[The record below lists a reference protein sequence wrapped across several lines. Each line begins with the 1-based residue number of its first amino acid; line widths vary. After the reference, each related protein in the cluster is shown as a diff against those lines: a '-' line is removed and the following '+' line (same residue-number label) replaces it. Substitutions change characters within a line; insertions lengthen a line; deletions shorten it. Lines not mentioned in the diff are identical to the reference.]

1 MGVPP
6 NHQKLM
12 RRDLSIEPMV
22 TWGSLILRTPCMHI
36 YICIKMYKGWG
47 PLGVYNCS
55 SRGPPLYQSNY
66 LLRQKKKCIFLGA
79 QHLLRKNYLSGGIP
93 RQRFVCFEKKGRFR
107 QSETTDSF
115 PKIGLKFPGNL
126 KCFFDGVL

>member
-36 YICIKMYKGWG
+36 YICIKLYKGWG

-66 LLRQKKKCIFLGA
+66 LLRQKKMYFSWGSAPSQEQLPVGGNTAPAFCVLKKKVVFA
-79 QHLLRKNYLSGGIP
+79 KAKLLIHS
-93 RQRFVCFEKKGRFR
+93 
-107 QSETTDSF
+107 
-115 PKIGLKFPGNL
+115 PK
-126 KCFFDGVL
+126 

>member
-66 LLRQKKKCIFLGA
+66 LLRQKKNVFFLGLSTFSGKTTCRGEYSA
-79 QHLLRKNYLSGGIP
+79 SVLCVLKKKVVFAKAKLLIHS
-93 RQRFVCFEKKGRFR
+93 
-107 QSETTDSF
+107 
-115 PKIGLKFPGNL
+115 LK
-126 KCFFDGVL
+126 